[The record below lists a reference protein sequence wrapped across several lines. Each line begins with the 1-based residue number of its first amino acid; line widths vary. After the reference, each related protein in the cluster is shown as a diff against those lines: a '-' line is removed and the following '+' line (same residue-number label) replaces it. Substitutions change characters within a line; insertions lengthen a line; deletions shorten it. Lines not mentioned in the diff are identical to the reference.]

1 MKTLKKGSRGKMVE
15 RLQMLL
21 NAAGFECG
29 KTDGIFGK
37 KTEAAVKDFQKE
49 NRLAVDGMAGLKTFE
64 KLFLKTKIEPKT
76 EHFKLSEFKC
86 HNWTKVPTEY
96 FGNVQELMFQLEE
109 IRAACGNAAIH
120 IQSGYRTKEYN
131 SNCSGASPRSQ
142 HLTASAADI
151 KVNGMSP
158 ADVYKLCDKLVGAR
172 GGVGKYKGFTHVDV
186 RGYRARW
193 GNGR

>member
-1 MKTLKKGSRGKMVE
+1 MKTLKNGRWGKMVE

-21 NAAGFECG
+21 NAAGCECG
-29 KTDGIFGK
+29 KADGIFGK
-37 KTEAAVKDFQKE
+37 KTEAAVKYFQKE

-64 KLFLKTKIEPKT
+64 ALFLKTKTEPKT

-86 HNWTKVPTEY
+86 HNGTEVPSAY
-96 FGNVQELMFQLEE
+96 YGNVQELMFKLEE
-109 IRAACGNAAIH
+109 IRVACGNVAIH
-120 IQSGYRTKEYN
+120 IQSGYRTEEYN
-131 SNCSGASPRSQ
+131 KRCGGAPKSQ

-151 KVNGMSP
+151 KVKGMSP
-158 ADVYKLCDKLVGAR
+158 ADVYKLCDRLVGAR

>member
-1 MKTLKKGSRGKMVE
+1 MKTLKKGSKGKMVE
-15 RLQMLL
+15 KLQTLL
-21 NAAGFECG
+21 NTAGCECG
-29 KTDGIFGK
+29 KVDGVFGK
-37 KTEAAVKDFQKE
+37 NTEAAVKAFQKE

-64 KLFLKTKIEPKT
+64 ALFLKTKTEPKT

-86 HNWTKVPTEY
+86 HNGTKVPTAY
-96 FGNVQELMFQLEE
+96 YGNVQELMFQLEE

-151 KVNGMSP
+151 KVKGMAP
-158 ADVYKLCDKLVGAR
+158 AEVYKICDKLVGSR
-172 GGVGKYKGFTHVDV
+172 GGVGKYKNFTHNDI
-186 RGYRARW
+186 RGYQARW
-193 GNGR
+193 